1 MNRNALYSTNAS
13 LYGDTNTTQ
22 QQQPTQQQPTQQQPT
37 QQQPTQQQP
46 TQHGVIRPP
55 IRNAYDS
62 QQLYDDAVQIGIN
75 FAITHSIPYID
86 HY

>member
-22 QQQPTQQQPTQQQPT
+22 QQQQPTQQQPT
-37 QQQPTQQQP
+37 QQQEQQP
-46 TQHGVIRPP
+46 TQHSVIRPP